1 MISFLLSA
9 SLDPLVFLI
18 SLVITYLFFRFGLQ
32 TKKIDK
38 LKTILFSTISIGIL
52 RFIIQGAMIL
62 QMRRGVTGFDPFVG
76 KLLFVSF
83 GVAVIHV
90 LISFFLIDYTNQLM
104 RKK

>member
-1 MISFLLSA
+1 MMLILSA
-9 SLDPLVFLI
+9 SIDPLVFLI
-18 SLVITYLFFRFGLQ
+18 SLAITYLFFRFGLQ
-32 TKKIDK
+32 TKKLTK
-38 LKTILFSTISIGIL
+38 LGTILVSILSIGIL

-90 LISFFLIDYTNQLM
+90 LISFFLIDFTNKLM